1 MAYEHTVQIT
11 GDLYRGEN
19 IIGRVS
25 VVVIITT
32 PRPVSDRFVCNAAG
46 LKATAAFAK
55 MVAESPSLQRGASGD
70 EVYVRDYDCEVLSV
84 FQVDR
89 GRDPRGGDE

>member
-11 GDLYRGEN
+11 GDLYRGDH

-25 VVVIITT
+25 VIVVITT

-46 LKATAAFAK
+46 LKATSLFAK
-55 MVAESPSLQRGASGD
+55 MISESASLQRGDSG

-84 FQVDR
+84 FST
-89 GRDPRGGDE
+89 GGPANEE